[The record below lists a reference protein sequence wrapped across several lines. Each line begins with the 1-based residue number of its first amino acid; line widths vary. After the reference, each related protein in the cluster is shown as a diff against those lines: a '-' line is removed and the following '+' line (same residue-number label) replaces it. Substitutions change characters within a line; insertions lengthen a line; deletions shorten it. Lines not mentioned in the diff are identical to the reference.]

1 MTYILRHFAFWR
13 EPGHVIIRLSLIFLF
28 KSCLPWYWSKMTTV
42 NSLIV
47 TTFRKRPPPV
57 SDHFKNNRFVSQ
69 SNTVSNTT
77 PKLALFQISCYCYC
91 YHKIFYTYSK
101 LLIKYARVTLDPSQG
116 VNYYEIKFSRLD
128 KQGKPFSRLGAEIW
142 NCIPLCIRKLI
153 MSVSEKIPYYFGVSI
168 LAKTIVSLSPQPS
181 YSLTVFFVCFYT
193 YFVSILRLSAVTI

>member
-1 MTYILRHFAFWR
+1 
-13 EPGHVIIRLSLIFLF
+13 
-28 KSCLPWYWSKMTTV
+28 MTTV

-128 KQGKPFSRLGAEIW
+128 KQGKSFSRLGAEMW

-168 LAKTIVSLSPQPS
+168 LAKTIVSLSP
-181 YSLTVFFVCFYT
+181 
-193 YFVSILRLSAVTI
+193 